1 MNDLRTTFE
10 TARGLVRAVDGVSF
24 RLDAGETFGV
34 VGESGSGKSVLVRT
48 IMHLLPQTAR
58 VASSSHV
65 VYRGRDLRAMAPG
78 QLADVWGPEIAM
90 VFQDPRTALN
100 PVRRIGAQ
108 ITTPMRHHLGV
119 SRREAR
125 DRAIALLAE
134 VGIPDPAQR
143 FDQYPHELSGGMRQR
158 VVIASALS
166 CEPKLLIADE
176 PTTALDVTVQRQI
189 LDLLARLQDEHG
201 MAMILITHDMGVV
214 SGMADRVAVM
224 YAGQFVEVAESR
236 DLFTSVRHPYTKALM
251 DSIPAIEL
259 PSKTRLARHRRAT
272 SRHDRGVAGVPVRAA
287 LHPPANRLRFD
298 RARARA
304 PGPLEPT
311 RSVPPSARRRRHHRS
326 GCVGRLARTGGGVMA
341 GVGDAHLLGRGESLM
356 RIEDLVVEFPTRKGK
371 VHAVSGISFD
381 IRAGETLGLV
391 GESGCGK
398 STTARAL
405 LHLPRPTSGSIEFDG
420 TDLDRIGDK
429 EMRRLRPNL
438 QMIFQDPRSSLNARR
453 SVRDIV
459 SAGPRIWGWNEA
471 DITERVD
478 AVLDAVGLDPEL
490 VGDRRPTTFSG
501 GQCQRISIARALVM
515 EPKLV
520 ICDEPVSAL
529 DVSVQAQILN
539 VLADMKQR
547 FGITLLFISHDLGV
561 VKNISDR
568 VIVMYLGRI
577 CEVATPD
584 VLFERSAHPYTR
596 LLVDSVP
603 RVSTEGRQTRAAGS
617 RPAIS
622 RRRSIHRAAA
632 GSAPGA
638 RGPRR
643 SVRRSSPRSDGWT
656 RITSWP
662 VTSR

>member
-189 LDLLARLQDEHG
+189 LDLLARLRDEHG
-201 MAMILITHDMGVV
+201 MAMILITHDLGVV

-224 YAGQFVEVAESR
+224 YAGQFVEVAQSR

-259 PSKTRLARHRRAT
+259 PSKTRLAAIDGRPPDMIGELPGCRFEPRCTHRRTDCAST
-272 SRHDRGVAGVPVRAA
+272 EPELAPLDHWSRHVRCI
-287 LHPPANRLRFD
+287 HPLVD
-298 RARARA
+298 
-304 PGPLEPT
+304 
-311 RSVPPSARRRRHHRS
+311 
-326 GCVGRLARTGGGVMA
+326 
-341 GVGDAHLLGRGESLM
+341 DA
-356 RIEDLVVEFPTRKGK
+356 
-371 VHAVSGISFD
+371 
-381 IRAGETLGLV
+381 
-391 GESGCGK
+391 
-398 STTARAL
+398 TT
-405 LHLPRPTSGSIEFDG
+405 
-420 TDLDRIGDK
+420 
-429 EMRRLRPNL
+429 
-438 QMIFQDPRSSLNARR
+438 
-453 SVRDIV
+453 
-459 SAGPRIWGWNEA
+459 EA
-471 DITERVD
+471 DASVASHGPE
-478 AVLDAVGLDPEL
+478 AV
-490 VGDRRPTTFSG
+490 
-501 GQCQRISIARALVM
+501 
-515 EPKLV
+515 
-520 ICDEPVSAL
+520 
-529 DVSVQAQILN
+529 
-539 VLADMKQR
+539 
-547 FGITLLFISHDLGV
+547 
-561 VKNISDR
+561 
-568 VIVMYLGRI
+568 
-577 CEVATPD
+577 
-584 VLFERSAHPYTR
+584 
-596 LLVDSVP
+596 
-603 RVSTEGRQTRAAGS
+603 
-617 RPAIS
+617 
-622 RRRSIHRAAA
+622 
-632 GSAPGA
+632 
-638 RGPRR
+638 
-643 SVRRSSPRSDGWT
+643 
-656 RITSWP
+656 
-662 VTSR
+662 